1 MGFLKVKPILNPI
14 ITIPGI
20 IKESSTGKMY
30 LAVGLEGTVTEVNW
44 MAKQLSTEWRG
55 RGTARRK
62 TVVGQNAL
70 NLWQRLFDFPGEESP
85 LVIKASMVPSGTTRL
100 IRAAREVDPD
110 CSIQAHAGNGIA
122 IVRCSSFPSEGLSR
136 TLVSKLQ
143 PVANQFHGN
152 IVVLSN
158 PGGAEMTHQ
167 CVWGGIDAPF
177 ALMSRVKEQFDPK
190 DLLNPGRF
198 VYVED

>member
-1 MGFLKVKPILNPI
+1 M
-14 ITIPGI
+14 
-20 IKESSTGKMY
+20 
-30 LAVGLEGTVTEVNW
+30 
-44 MAKQLSTEWRG
+44 
-55 RGTARRK
+55 
-62 TVVGQNAL
+62 
-70 NLWQRLFDFPGEESP
+70 
-85 LVIKASMVPSGTTRL
+85 
-100 IRAAREVDPD
+100 
-110 CSIQAHAGNGIA
+110 
-122 IVRCSSFPSEGLSR
+122 
-136 TLVSKLQ
+136 SKLQ

-152 IVVLSN
+152 IVILSN